1 MSELNQEYGETVDRL
16 DSWVKSYI
24 EEVCISFDPSRIK
37 LYWEKPKGNASKV
50 KWGFSVEG
58 SMKKEGSTIIT
69 EICSELLQERIS
81 SLVGVDELNEILK
94 YIGEKE
100 NAADLYDRLKKA
112 LFEKLEDGRLIR
124 YYLKRVMKEL
134 PDKEIFVQLSALNYE
149 KRVTHTHLVFDTNGE
164 FFRFGEKSIIFDR
177 AMDFE
182 LEKVRLIRKL
192 MEISRENFGL
202 VVQKDAGKW
211 YVKGSVPLES
221 LKDMYQIEI
230 VGHSVWKLKHGQEEL
245 LEYKAGV
252 YTLPSVESV
261 KSVYEKEFKKLEQII
276 SDKTQRNNIKS
287 AINKI
292 REIATHGTGMIF
304 IEEAP
309 VTEGEISF
317 IDEEIDRLE
326 SFGKAYAIREKVVDL
341 SKKEI
346 SSELLN
352 GITAIDGALFCNF
365 NLECKAIGVIVDG
378 ETVKAGDPGR
388 GARYNSLTNYVRW
401 LNSENRNANVNCMAV
416 VISEDGT
423 LDIEISKPR
432 N

>member
-1 MSELNQEYGETVDRL
+1 
-16 DSWVKSYI
+16 
-24 EEVCISFDPSRIK
+24 
-37 LYWEKPKGNASKV
+37 
-50 KWGFSVEG
+50 
-58 SMKKEGSTIIT
+58 
-69 EICSELLQERIS
+69 
-81 SLVGVDELNEILK
+81 
-94 YIGEKE
+94 
-100 NAADLYDRLKKA
+100 
-112 LFEKLEDGRLIR
+112 
-124 YYLKRVMKEL
+124 
-134 PDKEIFVQLSALNYE
+134 
-149 KRVTHTHLVFDTNGE
+149 
-164 FFRFGEKSIIFDR
+164 
-177 AMDFE
+177 
-182 LEKVRLIRKL
+182 
-192 MEISRENFGL
+192 
-202 VVQKDAGKW
+202 
-211 YVKGSVPLES
+211 
-221 LKDMYQIEI
+221 
-230 VGHSVWKLKHGQEEL
+230 
-245 LEYKAGV
+245 
-252 YTLPSVESV
+252 
-261 KSVYEKEFKKLEQII
+261 
-276 SDKTQRNNIKS
+276 
-287 AINKI
+287 
-292 REIATHGTGMIF
+292 MIF

-378 ETVKAGDPGR
+378 ETVKVGDPGR